1 MKLISKQKKII
12 GGLMN
17 CIKNT
22 EDMQKFRSF
31 YNSAVA

>member
-1 MKLISKQKKII
+1 MKLISKQNKFI

-22 EDMQKFRSF
+22 EDMEKFRSF
-31 YNSAVA
+31 YNNVVA